1 MQNIQAQEFSSTNEE
16 FFWISKE
23 IKSLTLSGVEDN
35 QIAVI
40 SRNHKDLEQIAK
52 FLQVE
57 NLNINYEKQNNVL
70 ESKEIRWLILILKF
84 IYSLNQNNIKEQES
98 LLPEILS
105 LPFFNVPK
113 ELIYEISVLAH
124 SNNLT
129 WLNAVDIVTG
139 GSIEL
144 KSQDYELKKIKK
156 IKTLLI
162 DLGVKSN
169 HLTAEQ
175 ILDEIMGINLPTED
189 ISKELEIETED

>member
-23 IKSLTLSGVEDN
+23 IKSLTLSGVEVN